1 MNRYIALLRGINVG
15 GHRKLK
21 MEALR
26 DLFSEMGFEQ
36 VRSYIQSGN
45 VVFHHEPRLQDTSA
59 HEIRVSERIKEK
71 FGYEVPVLIRPDSY
85 LDKIVSENP
94 FTEDMRQEGHKLY
107 LTFLSGVP
115 APEDAEYLEAYKAE
129 GESFMLKGRALYL
142 LIDKTRV
149 PVSRQIANNATIE
162 KVLKVRATNRNWNT
176 VLKLQA
182 MCHDLSRDSG

>member
-59 HEIRVSERIKEK
+59 HETRVSERIKEK

-94 FTEDMRQEGHKLY
+94 FTEEMRQEGHKLY
-107 LTFLSGVP
+107 LTFLSGIP
-115 APEDAEYLEAYKAE
+115 GKENAKALRDFKAE
-129 GESFMLKGRALYL
+129 GESFCLKDKALYL
-142 LIDKTRV
+142 LIDKNRV
-149 PVSRQIANNATIE
+149 PVSKQIANNATIE

-182 MCHDLSRDSG
+182 MCHELKTDS